1 MGPRMAH
8 YEPVPMVRCHLEPG
22 DDPAR
27 TLRYIPLGEFELW
40 RFLMETRHKRTIRVE
55 DVSFWVPEDASL
67 LNSIPDPEQCEPVLR
82 IHFEATSEY
91 GVPIP
96 VQRFLCA
103 ETYPEAQ
110 AALLTHFESAYRVV
124 TATAGYFVPRSARIA
139 AAS

>member
-1 MGPRMAH
+1 MSR
-8 YEPVPMVRCHLEPG
+8 YEQVPIVRCHLEPG
-22 DDPAR
+22 DDPAL
-27 TLRYIPLGEFELW
+27 TLRYIPLAEFELW

-67 LNSIPDPEQCEPVLR
+67 LNTIEDPEQCEPVLR
-82 IHFEATSEY
+82 IHFEGRSDY

-96 VQRFLCA
+96 VQRFLSA

-110 AALLTHFESAYRVV
+110 AALLAHHFESPYRVV
-124 TATAGYFVPRSARIA
+124 TATAGYFVPRAARVAA